1 MKRKTLIWCVICLI
15 AVLIVALS
23 FIGFPLAKYASS
35 HTVTNNLSVNVA
47 ADRYTLTLDAN
58 GGVFADN
65 STTKTKTVEYREKY
79 GELPSPAW
87 NGHVFAGWYTE
98 KTGGTKIEADHIV
111 GITKNTTIYAHWTA
125 NAYKIKFDANGGTG
139 TMNEMTVDPDQSVAL
154 TANAFTREGYS
165 FTGWNTKADGTGTS
179 YTDEATVSNLTQ
191 NDSVTLYAQWKA
203 NDYTVKLYSNL
214 LRGMDNTS
222 SSVTA
227 EAITYTISNGS
238 VTATA
243 IGPRET
249 DCYGFTTGRV
259 WLETGKTY
267 RFSAINTGT
276 YGSDVEMFF
285 MYNGSYAQLNGQN
298 TWAYM
303 GRNNYDFSVIATG
316 EYWMRFDVNKKGE
329 THTLSNINV
338 AEYVNSINVT
348 YGKTYSALPT
358 LSRTG
363 YTFLGWKDRNG
374 NSYTTTTQVSTTEN
388 HDLYAQWLAHK
399 YTVKFNANGGSGS
412 MPNQNFTYDM
422 AQNLNAN
429 TFARS
434 GYTFGGWNTQADGN
448 GTSYVNTASIKNLT
462 ATNGGTITLY
472 AQWAARPYT
481 IRFNANGGDGSM
493 PDQIAE
499 YDKVTTLAENQFVRA
514 GYSFVGWARTATA
527 TAREYIDQQE
537 VVNLAQSGT
546 VNLYALWAEKT
557 YTVTFNYNGGSGSPN
572 TMEVAHGKA
581 YSSLPTYPTRNG
593 GYLFT
598 GWYTAASGGTRVYPT
613 TQVQNAD
620 HTLYARWA
628 ETPFNDVINDLVVKN
643 NPDDNSD
650 GVVDDIYMNFACG
663 EFYEKYNV
671 PITGLTVGQT
681 YKLTYSASNDGSFG
695 DHPVGYGEARYGSAI
710 VRASNLDAGHLRN
723 TLATD
728 AIATWTD
735 YESGDTWL
743 HGPHSNRT
751 IIFTATDTTMFWAW
765 EFGLIEDGTLYNFNI
780 DNVSLTK
787 YTIPANY
794 PDIEFENK
802 TMYGAEGAIIKEELN
817 APYSTNC
824 TFVGQGGAETITY
837 PITGLTKGVT
847 YTIIFDH
854 TLYGTFYDGLEY
866 SCGIASKQPV
876 NDSQVWSLEQ
886 ALNGYWSDPP
896 SSAYLLSEEQ
906 NLKSNGVNCTGE
918 YRLTFTAPDSTV
930 YWVFYTGG
938 CNDGGLGNI
947 IDVNVTHFSGGGT
960 TYYDRTDGT
969 WSTLERLP
977 EVDESNDIELIWDGI
992 DDTNM
997 DIWYPVDEQKPVP
1010 GDDYE
1015 IAFEPAEGYVMA
1027 ETITV
1032 MIDDVEYIVRTDGW
1046 VSEEGIA
1053 PFYDPQR
1060 NVLTIPAELLLAET
1074 RTVSIVAR
1082 AMPVETV
1089 EETEPT
1095 DAAEN

>member
-1 MKRKTLIWCVICLI
+1 MKRKTLTWCIICLI

-35 HTVTNNLSVNVA
+35 RTVTNNLSVNIA
-47 ADRYTLTLDAN
+47 ADRYTLTLNAN
-58 GGVFADN
+58 GGVFADNN

-87 NGHVFAGWYTE
+87 NGHVFAGWFTE

-111 GITKNTTIYAHWTA
+111 EITKNTTIYAHWTA

-139 TMNEMTVDPDQSVAL
+139 TMNEMSVEYDQSVAL

-165 FTGWNTKADGTGTS
+165 FTGWNTKEDGSGTS
-179 YTDEATVSNLTQ
+179 YADKASVSNLTQ
-191 NDSVTLYAQWKA
+191 SGTVTLYAQWKE
-203 NDYTVKLYSNL
+203 NTYNVKLYSNL
-214 LRGMDNTS
+214 LYGLEDTQS
-222 SSVTA
+222 WVTG
-227 EAITYTISNGS
+227 TNGTGLQYTIKDGVITGTGTS
-238 VTATA
+238 TEH
-243 IGPRET
+243 PE

-259 WLETGKTY
+259 MLKAGTTYQFTLQHTG
-267 RFSAINTGT
+267 A
-276 YGSDVEMFF
+276 YGSDVQIFF
-285 MYNGSYAQLNGQN
+285 MHNGTYAKYY
-298 TWAYM
+298 YM
-303 GRNNYDFSVIATG
+303 NCGSSSSFAFTPDTSG
-316 EYWMRFDVNKKGE
+316 EYYMRLDVNKLGDTQSVSNVNVGE
-329 THTLSNINV
+329 LMST
-338 AEYVNSINVT
+338 INVT
-348 YGKTYSALPT
+348 YNDKYSALPT
-358 LSRTG
+358 LTRTG
-363 YTFLGWKDRNG
+363 YRFLNWQDEVG
-374 NSYTTTTQVSTTEN
+374 NIYTTSTQVTKTQPHS
-388 HDLYAQWLAHK
+388 LYAQWEANR
-399 YTVKFNANGGSGS
+399 YTVAFNANSGSGS
-412 MPNQNFTYDM
+412 MSNQAFIYDI
-422 AQNLNAN
+422 AQNLTANAF
-429 TFARS
+429 TRS
-434 GYTFGGWNTQADGN
+434 GYTFAGWNTQADGN
-448 GTSYVNTASIKNLT
+448 GTSYVDTASVKNLT

-481 IRFNANGGDGSM
+481 IRFHANGGEGTM
-493 PDQIAE
+493 PDQVAE
-499 YDKVTTLAENQFVRA
+499 YDKVITLSKNQFTRA
-514 GYSFVGWARTATA
+514 SHTFLGWARSESAT
-527 TAREYIDQQE
+527 THTYIDQQD
-537 VVNLAQSGT
+537 VVHLAPSGI
-546 VNLYALWAEKT
+546 VHLYAVWAEKT
-557 YTVTFNYNGGSGSPN
+557 YTVTFDYNGGSGSPDTTSVVYN
-572 TMEVAHGKA
+572 KGYGT
-581 YSSLPTYPTRNG
+581 LPTYPTKT
-593 GYLFT
+593 GYLFA

-613 TQVQNAD
+613 TTVTQQAD
-620 HTLYARWA
+620 HTLYAQWMESPA
-628 ETPFNDVINDLVVKN
+628 NTVFTDLVLKN

-787 YTIPANY
+787 YTIPASY

-824 TFVGQGGAETITY
+824 TFVGQGGAETITF

-847 YTIIFDH
+847 YTIIFNH

-896 SSAYLLSEEQ
+896 SSAYLISEEQ

-947 IDVNVTHFSGGGT
+947 IDINVTHFSGGGT
-960 TYYDRTDGT
+960 TYYDRIDGT
-969 WSTLERLP
+969 WSTLE
-977 EVDESNDIELIWDGI
+977 
-992 DDTNM
+992 
-997 DIWYPVDEQKPVP
+997 
-1010 GDDYE
+1010 
-1015 IAFEPAEGYVMA
+1015 
-1027 ETITV
+1027 
-1032 MIDDVEYIVRTDGW
+1032 
-1046 VSEEGIA
+1046 
-1053 PFYDPQR
+1053 
-1060 NVLTIPAELLLAET
+1060 
-1074 RTVSIVAR
+1074 
-1082 AMPVETV
+1082 
-1089 EETEPT
+1089 
-1095 DAAEN
+1095 